1 VADILHLLKVKAPAD
16 RVYRALV
23 EKEGLSGWWMP
34 GVVAQP
40 RVGSIVEIQFAG
52 GAVVKLKID
61 RLEPGKN
68 VTWSAAEGV
77 PDWDNT
83 LITWDLTPV
92 DGGTDVLFSHRRF
105 VSTDGMYARF
115 NISWAW
121 HIISLKDYVET
132 GKGDPGPAP
141 WFRPQKG

>member
-1 VADILHLLKVKAPAD
+1 MADILHELKIKAPAG

-23 EKEGLSGWWMP
+23 DKEGLSGWWIP
-34 GVVAQP
+34 GVLTQS
-40 RVGSIVEIQFAG
+40 RIGSIVEVPFT
-52 GAVVKLKID
+52 GAALKLKID

-68 VTWSAAEGV
+68 VSWSVVEGV
-77 PDWDNT
+77 SDWDTT

-92 DGGTDVLFSHRRF
+92 DGGTNLLFAHRGYA
-105 VSTDGMYARF
+105 STEGMFARF

-121 HIISLKDYVET
+121 HIISLKDYAET

-141 WFRPQKG
+141 WFRP